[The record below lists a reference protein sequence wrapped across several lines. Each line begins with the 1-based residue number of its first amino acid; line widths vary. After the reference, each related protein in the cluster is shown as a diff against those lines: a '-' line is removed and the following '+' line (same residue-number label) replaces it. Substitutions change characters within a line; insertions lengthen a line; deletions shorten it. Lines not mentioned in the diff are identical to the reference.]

1 MDQLKPDEI
10 AGRSFRQ
17 TFRGA
22 DTAEVN
28 EFLARV
34 ARQLEELVAQRDRL
48 AGRLGEFAERD
59 LKSEFAQVGE
69 EVTGVLEAARLAA
82 EAMRDRAASDAA
94 RWRTE
99 AMSEAEA
106 ERRAARDDAEHL
118 RSDAWHASEELLK
131 QVQAEARRQTDAAE
145 RDSLSVL
152 GEAERE
158 AHRLTAVARREADD
172 MTRGAR
178 MEAERLN
185 AEAIARHDEIVEGAR
200 RQAEAAQERAR
211 ALEQRR
217 QELLTELEGL
227 RSSLSRMEGE
237 LDERRS
243 KLNLSAADE
252 AGPEPP
258 VRVVRADPGGREDWE
273 PGETVRVVPPKKGAR
288 AALPVTDPEQ
298 VVAEVRKIRAAVPA
312 PAPLQTVPEPSEEPV
327 LSPTPALVGMEPE
340 TVQASEEVP
349 KAAQLAPTPSVAD
362 EVGDIF
368 SRLRG
373 GRTSGSATRSAAPET
388 QSPPQQ
394 TSPPVK
400 PAKPLTET
408 DPLELR
414 QRLLLP
420 VSNRALRNLK
430 RQLTEMQNDALEELR
445 VAGSSWRPQ
454 RKPLEEQIRPD
465 LVILLAESFSMGHTA
480 AEELVGKGFP
490 RPPTPARDEAG
501 VIVVSLIDQIDQVL
515 KGAGDD
521 AGREV
526 ASSVSRVFRAW
537 RTDEAERRVA
547 DLASS
552 AYHDGLRS
560 TLAGG
565 HYPLSWVVSGRGCVR
580 CRQMAEES
588 DTPIPA
594 EVGPPLHPG
603 CGCTLIP
610 LAG

>member
-1 MDQLKPDEI
+1 MDQLKPEEI

-17 TFRGA
+17 AFRGA
-22 DTAEVN
+22 DTAEVR
-28 EFLARV
+28 EFLTRV

-69 EVTGVLEAARLAA
+69 EVAGVLEAARQAA
-82 EAMRDRAASDAA
+82 EAMRDRAATDAA

-99 AMSEAEA
+99 AMAEAEA
-106 ERRAARDDAEHL
+106 ERRAAREDAEHL
-118 RSDAWHASEELLK
+118 RTDAWQTSEELIR
-131 QVQAEARRQTDAAE
+131 QVQSEARKQAEAAE

-158 AHRLTAVARREADD
+158 AHRLTAVARREAED
-172 MTRGAR
+172 MVRNAR

-185 AEAIARHDEIVEGAR
+185 ADATARHDEIIEVAR

-252 AGPEPP
+252 GIPEPP
-258 VRVVRADPGGREDWE
+258 LRMVRPDAEGREEWE
-273 PGETVRVVPPKKGAR
+273 LGETVRVVPRSKGKAPSR
-288 AALPVTDPEQ
+288 PVTDPEE
-298 VVAEVRKIRAAVPA
+298 VVEEVRRIRATTSVPTQSSKA
-312 PAPLQTVPEPSEEPV
+312 PEPETPPAAVVEPKAIPESQAPP
-327 LSPTPALVGMEPE
+327 SPTPASE
-340 TVQASEEVP
+340 QASNG
-349 KAAQLAPTPSVAD
+349 D
-362 EVGDIF
+362 EVGAIF

-373 GRTSGSATRSAAPET
+373 AGANAPLN
-388 QSPPQQ
+388 QPSPQPRQPEPAQ
-394 TSPPVK
+394 APPK
-400 PAKPLTET
+400 RRRLTDI

-420 VSNRALRNLK
+420 VANRSLRNIK
-430 RQLTEMQNDALEELR
+430 RQLTEMQNVALEELR
-445 VAGSSWRPQ
+445 VAGNSWRPE
-454 RKPLEEQIRPD
+454 RSAMEDQIRPD
-465 LVILLAESFSMGHTA
+465 LMVLLAESFSMGHTA
-480 AEELVGKGFP
+480 AEELVGKGFS
-490 RPPTPARDEAG
+490 RPPTPARDESAHMA
-501 VIVVSLIDQIDQVL
+501 VSLIDQLDQIL
-515 KGAGDD
+515 KGAGED

-537 RTDEAERRVA
+537 RTDEAERRVN

-552 AYHDGLRS
+552 AYHEGLRA

-565 HYPLSWVVSGRGCVR
+565 HYPLGWVVSGRGCVR
-580 CRQMAEES
+580 CREAAQESEGTKAE
-588 DTPIPA
+588 A
-594 EVGPPLHPG
+594 GPPLHPG

>member
-1 MDQLKPDEI
+1 MDQLTPGQI
-10 AGRSFRQ
+10 AGQSFRQ

-22 DTAEVN
+22 DTAEVS
-28 EFLARV
+28 EFLALV
-34 ARQLEELVAQRDRL
+34 ARQYEELLAQRDRL

-59 LKSEFAQVGE
+59 LRSEFAQVGE
-69 EVTGVLEAARLAA
+69 EVAAVLEAARNAA
-82 EAMRDRAASDAA
+82 EAMRDRATADAA

-99 AMSEAEA
+99 AMGEAEL
-106 ERRAARDDAEHL
+106 ERRAAREDAEQL
-118 RSDAWHASEELLK
+118 RTDAWHTSEELLK
-131 QVQAEARRQTDAAE
+131 QVQVEARRQAEAAE
-145 RDSLSVL
+145 RDSLSIL

-158 AHRLTAVARREADD
+158 AHRLTAVARREAEDL
-172 MTRGAR
+172 TRGAR

-185 AEAIARHDEIVEGAR
+185 ADAVARHDEIVEAAR

-237 LDERRS
+237 LDERRT

-252 AGPEPP
+252 EEPP
-258 VRVVRADPGGREDWE
+258 ARVVRPEAEAREDWE
-273 PGETVRVVPPKKGAR
+273 PGETVRVVRSRRGPRR
-288 AALPVTDPEQ
+288 ATPVTDPEQ
-298 VVAEVRKIRAAVPA
+298 VVEEVRKFRAATPEAAPATVATEAEPPPPDTTATAASQPALETPA
-312 PAPLQTVPEPSEEPV
+312 PAPV
-327 LSPTPALVGMEPE
+327 
-340 TVQASEEVP
+340 
-349 KAAQLAPTPSVAD
+349 AAPGD

-373 GRTSGSATRSAAPET
+373 QKPGPAET
-388 QSPPQQ
+388 
-394 TSPPVK
+394 TSPPAAEPAIAPPPPAKKV
-400 PAKPLTET
+400 AKPLGDA

-430 RQLTEMQNDALEELR
+430 RQLTEIQNDALEELR
-445 VAGSSWRPQ
+445 VAGPSWRPE
-454 RKPLEEQIRPD
+454 RKALEEQLRPD
-465 LVILLAESFSMGHTA
+465 LVVLLAESFSMGHSA
-480 AEELVGKGFP
+480 AEELVGKSFP

-501 VIVVSLIDQIDQVL
+501 AMVVQLIDQLAQVL
-515 KGAGDD
+515 TD
-521 AGREV
+521 ADADSGREV
-526 ASSVSRVFRAW
+526 ATSVSRVFRAW

-552 AYHDGLRS
+552 AYHRGLRA
-560 TLAGG
+560 TLSGG
-565 HYPLSWVVSGRGCVR
+565 HYPLGWVVAGRGCVR
-580 CRQMAEES
+580 CRQAAEE
-588 DTPIPA
+588 A
-594 EVGPPLHPG
+594 EPVEEAGPPLHAG